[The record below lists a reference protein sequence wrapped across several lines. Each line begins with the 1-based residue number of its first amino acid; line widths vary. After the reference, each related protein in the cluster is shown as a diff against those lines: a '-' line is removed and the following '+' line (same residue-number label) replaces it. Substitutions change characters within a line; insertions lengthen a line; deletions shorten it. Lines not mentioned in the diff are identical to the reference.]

1 MEKYVCLLCGY
12 VYDPEIG
19 DPDNDIARN
28 TPFSELPEDWK
39 CPICNAGKSQ
49 FVKQSQIFK
58 TEYAKIRKKR
68 VLQTI
73 KKQKEEV

>member
-49 FVKQSQIFK
+49 FVKQS
-58 TEYAKIRKKR
+58 
-68 VLQTI
+68 
-73 KKQKEEV
+73 